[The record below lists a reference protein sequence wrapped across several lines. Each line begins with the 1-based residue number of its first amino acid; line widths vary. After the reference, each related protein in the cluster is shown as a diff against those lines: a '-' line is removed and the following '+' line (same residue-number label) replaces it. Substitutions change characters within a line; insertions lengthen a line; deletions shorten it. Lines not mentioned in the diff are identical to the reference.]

1 MENFQ
6 AATTIDLRDRRFSLH
21 PTVVLNAF
29 RWNNGPLMTLQAV
42 TRRGEATKCVSSV
55 LWGSLDD
62 IVPEAAIPIEWRIPA
77 GLDARIKEGFRWT
90 MMISFDTLYSDVRFF
105 HRQMAE
111 TGAGKKLTST
121 AGAFLTAKCAQ

>member
-1 MENFQ
+1 LGGSSGCEWRRCCIP
-6 AATTIDLRDRRFSLH
+6 AWLVIITI
-21 PTVVLNAF
+21 
-29 RWNNGPLMTLQAV
+29 
-42 TRRGEATKCVSSV
+42 
-55 LWGSLDD
+55 

-90 MMISFDTLYSDVRFF
+90 MMISRDTLYSDVRFL

-111 TGAGKKLTST
+111 TGAGKKLTNT